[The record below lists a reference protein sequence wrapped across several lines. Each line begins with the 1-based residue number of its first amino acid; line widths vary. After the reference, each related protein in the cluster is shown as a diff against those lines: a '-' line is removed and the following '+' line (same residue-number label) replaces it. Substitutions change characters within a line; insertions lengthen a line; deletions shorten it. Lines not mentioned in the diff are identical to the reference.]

1 MNPVHTLPL
10 CFQSN
15 CKKRNLEPELDD
27 VNVFVDSTQY
37 RKRDN
42 EK

>member
-1 MNPVHTLPL
+1 MNPVHTLPF

-15 CKKRNLEPELDD
+15 HKKRNLEPELDD
-27 VNVFVDSTQY
+27 VNVFVDS
-37 RKRDN
+37 RGN